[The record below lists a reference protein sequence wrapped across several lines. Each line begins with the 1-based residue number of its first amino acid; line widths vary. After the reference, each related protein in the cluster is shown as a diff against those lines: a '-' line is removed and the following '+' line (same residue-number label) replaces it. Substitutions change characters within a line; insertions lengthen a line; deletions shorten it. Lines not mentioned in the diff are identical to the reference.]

1 MSPKQIN
8 VAFRNLFNG
17 HGLEVNGFKIKAE
30 SPFVANIKHED
41 NTTVINFGPNKP
53 SAEIKRIITFK
64 AYIEQIVLGEESG
77 SVKLKNFPDIH
88 FSYEDSVLSL
98 LTDNIS
104 FGDDSVL
111 EEQIDKKYCDKSRN
125 KIAKKCLQYARE
137 WATICSQAGYD
148 FKDVACWE
156 KRTLRKSC
164 YDFVK
169 TNIEEDMQ
177 GNSAFVTFALFFVVI
192 PAIISWVVHRI
203 LDELFSN

>member
-17 HGLEVNGFKIKAE
+17 NGLEVNGFKIKAK

-41 NTTVINFGPNKP
+41 NTTVINFGTNKP

-64 AYIEQIVLGEESG
+64 AYIEEIVLGEEGG

-98 LTDNIS
+98 LTDNVN
-104 FGDDSVL
+104 FGDDTSFM
-111 EEQIDKKYCDKSRN
+111 EEIDKKYCNERKN

-137 WATICSQAGYD
+137 WATICSQSGLD
-148 FKDVACWE
+148 FKKVPCWDRKNL
-156 KRTLRKSC
+156 KRSC

-169 TNIEEDMQ
+169 SNIEEEMQ
-177 GNSAFVTFALFFVVI
+177 DSSSFVTFALFFIIV

-203 LDELFSN
+203 LDELFGR